1 MLTVILQQY
10 RGIWIPIQ
18 VLVLDSSSSTHHHCT
33 GFFYSITDKDSPVS
47 VWALHKESLMD
58 TADNFKHINL
68 IVKWPDH

>member
-18 VLVLDSSSSTHHHCT
+18 VLVLDSSSSSTHHHCT

-47 VWALHKESLMD
+47 VWALHKKSL
-58 TADNFKHINL
+58 
-68 IVKWPDH
+68 